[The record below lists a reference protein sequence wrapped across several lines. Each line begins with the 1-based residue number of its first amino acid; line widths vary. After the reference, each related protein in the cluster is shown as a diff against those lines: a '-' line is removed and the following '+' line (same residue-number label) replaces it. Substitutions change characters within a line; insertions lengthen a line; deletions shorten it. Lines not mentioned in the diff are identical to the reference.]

1 MEKKMEEKNGKKM
14 LEIKEKFEDF
24 SVEII
29 KASGKIKQADDTVLS
44 EKVRESLE
52 NSLKLLTRSTYEE
65 LNEKEC
71 EGILEE
77 LDKELAVLGA
87 FLDLAQGSKYIS
99 KEEYETCSKFI
110 KEFEN
115 LIEEK

>member
-1 MEKKMEEKNGKKM
+1 MEKKMEEKNGKKL
-14 LEIKEKFEDF
+14 LEIKGKFEDF

-29 KASGKIKQADDTVLS
+29 KASSKIKQADDNVLS

-65 LNEKEC
+65 LDEKETQN
-71 EGILEE
+71 ILES

-87 FLDLAQGSKYIS
+87 FLDVATGSEYIT
-99 KEEYETCSKFI
+99 KEDYENCSKFI
-110 KEFEN
+110 KEFEK
-115 LIEEK
+115 IIQE